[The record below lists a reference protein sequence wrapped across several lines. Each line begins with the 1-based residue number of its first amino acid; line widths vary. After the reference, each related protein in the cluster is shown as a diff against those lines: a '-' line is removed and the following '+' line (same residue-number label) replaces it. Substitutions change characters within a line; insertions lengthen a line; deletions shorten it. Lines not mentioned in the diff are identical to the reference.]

1 MTKPHYGP
9 PDGLSVPRF
18 SGIRT
23 FARVPYS
30 QDWANA
36 DVAVFGVPFDNGTS
50 FRSGPRFGPSAIR
63 EMSHLLRRTHPVHG
77 VDIFG
82 TLSVIDGG
90 DLATTPGN
98 TERSINQIADQLE
111 PVIAAGVRPLV
122 LGGDHTV
129 VLGELM
135 AHARV
140 HGKLGL
146 LLLDAHTDTGD
157 TYFGEKIHHGSPF
170 RRAIEL
176 GCVDPHRTLM
186 VGARGGVYT
195 DHDRAEPRSWG
206 IEIVPCEEF
215 RRWTPA
221 EYGERARKKIGDG
234 PTYLSFDIDV
244 LDPAYAPGTGV
255 PEAGG
260 ISTAEAFDFLRALA
274 GVDLVGCDIVEVA
287 PQYDGPGQITAL
299 AGATVGFELMALA
312 AIAKL
317 KRTGAAR

>member
-195 DHDRAEPRSWG
+195 DHDRAQPTRPAPVCRKPAASPPPKPSTSCARSPASTLSAAISSRSPRNM
-206 IEIVPCEEF
+206 
-215 RRWTPA
+215 TD
-221 EYGERARKKIGDG
+221 RARS
-234 PTYLSFDIDV
+234 PRW
-244 LDPAYAPGTGV
+244 PARRSV
-255 PEAGG
+255 
-260 ISTAEAFDFLRALA
+260 SSSWRS
-274 GVDLVGCDIVEVA
+274 
-287 PQYDGPGQITAL
+287 PQSPS
-299 AGATVGFELMALA
+299 
-312 AIAKL
+312 
-317 KRTGAAR
+317 